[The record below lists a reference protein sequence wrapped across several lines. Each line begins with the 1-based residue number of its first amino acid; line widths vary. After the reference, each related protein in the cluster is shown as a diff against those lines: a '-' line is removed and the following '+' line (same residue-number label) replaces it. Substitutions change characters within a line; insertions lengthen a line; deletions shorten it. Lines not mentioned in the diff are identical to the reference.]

1 MSPWD
6 VPGALAMVVLGA
18 GAFIGF
24 GLFVTACA
32 VIEKW
37 RGR

>member
-24 GLFVTACA
+24 GVFIAAGV